1 MTEIA
6 EFYFR
11 SNQYQLAKEI
21 LIKLISS
28 NEANSKSYEI
38 LAYIFGNEGNK
49 NEVYRLLSLACSF
62 PNATAEAHY
71 YFGKE
76 LIQNSQTDL
85 GISHLNQALIIGG
98 SFFEVFF
105 ELGLANASKKNF
117 IDAEINFKKGLSLK
131 PDNIESI
138 YNLAKIYSEEFN
150 RLNEGLNLYSQ
161 ALKLNP
167 THVLSL
173 IGKASILEKVNEIEN
188 AITLLKK
195 AIEISVDSKNA
206 WLSYG
211 RILTKLGRLD
221 EAISYLD
228 DSGKNFNGPILY
240 FIKGTFFL
248 AKKDFS
254 SALKSFDNALLL
266 DANNA
271 EIWCGKSIAEFSL
284 GFLEKA
290 FSSIENSISQD
301 KESANSW
308 MNRGNFYLDTHNYE
322 MAIQS
327 YERALQLDEKQP
339 LLINFY
345 INAKL
350 KSMSWDGID
359 DYYHKVKANS
369 DQYLDPLTLLYICDE
384 HEFILQNNQKYITSL
399 YRENKNLNTRN
410 NQKISKIKIAY
421 VSADFKE
428 HPVTFLLRDIFKHH
442 NREIFEIY
450 GIFINNKEAD
460 GTTEDVKKLF
470 DFFIDISELSDSEAI
485 ELICSYDIDIAF
497 DLMGH
502 TKNAKTNIFLN
513 RIAEIQINF
522 IGYPNTMGSAV
533 YDYIIADSH
542 LISNDDSKL
551 YSEKII
557 FMPTC
562 FQPNSLRHINSLTHE
577 LKVINLPFNTFVYC
591 CFNTNAKISRKMVC
605 LWVQILKETNN
616 SILWIYIEKCA
627 TNNFINEIN
636 KIDSSIMNRIV
647 FAERTSYYDYL
658 NRFKYA
664 HVFLDTYPF
673 GGGTTTSDALLS
685 GLPVVTLAGSSFHN
699 RMSKSLLLNLHLNE
713 LITESFE
720 EYKKTAINLCNN
732 SSSYHSIRRKLET
745 AISDSVIFDPE
756 HYTKDLESAL
766 IKITKKII

>member
-1 MTEIA
+1 
-6 EFYFR
+6 
-11 SNQYQLAKEI
+11 
-21 LIKLISS
+21 
-28 NEANSKSYEI
+28 
-38 LAYIFGNEGNK
+38 
-49 NEVYRLLSLACSF
+49 
-62 PNATAEAHY
+62 
-71 YFGKE
+71 
-76 LIQNSQTDL
+76 
-85 GISHLNQALIIGG
+85 
-98 SFFEVFF
+98 
-105 ELGLANASKKNF
+105 
-117 IDAEINFKKGLSLK
+117 
-131 PDNIESI
+131 
-138 YNLAKIYSEEFN
+138 
-150 RLNEGLNLYSQ
+150 
-161 ALKLNP
+161 
-167 THVLSL
+167 
-173 IGKASILEKVNEIEN
+173 
-188 AITLLKK
+188 
-195 AIEISVDSKNA
+195 
-206 WLSYG
+206 
-211 RILTKLGRLD
+211 
-221 EAISYLD
+221 
-228 DSGKNFNGPILY
+228 
-240 FIKGTFFL
+240 
-248 AKKDFS
+248 
-254 SALKSFDNALLL
+254 
-266 DANNA
+266 
-271 EIWCGKSIAEFSL
+271 
-284 GFLEKA
+284 
-290 FSSIENSISQD
+290 
-301 KESANSW
+301 
-308 MNRGNFYLDTHNYE
+308 
-322 MAIQS
+322 
-327 YERALQLDEKQP
+327 
-339 LLINFY
+339 
-345 INAKL
+345 
-350 KSMSWDGID
+350 
-359 DYYHKVKANS
+359 
-369 DQYLDPLTLLYICDE
+369 
-384 HEFILQNNQKYITSL
+384 
-399 YRENKNLNTRN
+399 
-410 NQKISKIKIAY
+410 
-421 VSADFKE
+421 
-428 HPVTFLLRDIFKHH
+428 LRDIFKHH